1 MTEIVVINSALALQQ
16 FKQRLEQAFRE
27 HRYLQVHIIPQ
38 EKPGTGRQR
47 RALHVFCDQLAT
59 VLNDAGMDMK
69 RTLRAEAEI
78 PWTQK
83 SVKDYLWRP
92 VQEAM
97 TGKVSTTE
105 LSTVDP
111 TAIHEAL
118 ARHLAVRLGVE
129 CPPWPTKER
138 QLEEGRNAK
147 SEDP

>member
-16 FKQRLEQAFRE
+16 FTRRLEQAFRE

-38 EKPGTGRQR
+38 EKPGTDRQR
-47 RALHVFCDQLAT
+47 RALHVFCEQLAT
-59 VLNDAGMDMK
+59 ALNDAGMDMK

-83 SVKDYLWRP
+83 AVKDYLWRP

-97 TGKVSTTE
+97 TGKQSTTE

-147 SEDP
+147 SKDP